1 MLSHT
6 AAQLVHLLHSSHLSE
21 TVASD
26 TRTTAG
32 VTMAVTLA
40 AVGGGVFVALR
51 VIAVVAAVIR
61 SLVQVALTVG
71 TTVLVVGFFASIFGL
86 TYLGRSMGF

>member
-1 MLSHT
+1 MISHSAT
-6 AAQLVHLLHSSHLSE
+6 QVLHLLH
-21 TVASD
+21 ASGAAAPD
-26 TRTTAG
+26 TSTTAG
-32 VTMAVTLA
+32 VTMVLTLA

-51 VIAVVAAVIR
+51 VIAVVAAVVR

>member
-1 MLSHT
+1 MISHT
-6 AAQLVHLLHSSHLSE
+6 AAQVLHLLHATGAL
-21 TVASD
+21 APD
-26 TRTTAG
+26 TRSTAG
-32 VTMAVTLA
+32 ATMVLTLA

-51 VIAVVAAVIR
+51 VVAVVAAVVR

>member
-1 MLSHT
+1 MFSHT
-6 AAQLVHLLHSSHLSE
+6 APHVVNLL
-21 TVASD
+21 AAAAAD

-32 VTMAVTLA
+32 ATMALTLA
-40 AVGGGVFVALR
+40 AVAGGVFVALR
-51 VIAVVAAVIR
+51 VVAVVAAVVR
-61 SLVQVALTVG
+61 SLVQIALSVG

>member
-1 MLSHT
+1 MFSHT
-6 AAQLVHLLHSSHLSE
+6 AAQLVHVLHASAA
-21 TVASD
+21 VAPD
-26 TRTTAG
+26 TRSTAG

-40 AVGGGVFVALR
+40 ALGGGVFVALR
-51 VIAVVAAVIR
+51 VIAVVAAVVR